1 MYSCFFDSPTF
12 FGILDL
18 SGEDTEVKELFT
30 DEEWC
35 EMISDFSK
43 TVTFHDINEQE
54 EKLLYN
60 LLDDIE
66 KVNDRKIFVYITQ
79 FDVYL
84 HLISRRSWQRSQMI
98 WLPKSKNA

>member
-1 MYSCFFDSPTF
+1 
-12 FGILDL
+12 
-18 SGEDTEVKELFT
+18 
-30 DEEWC
+30 
-35 EMISDFSK
+35 MISDFSK

-84 HLISRRSWQRSQMI
+84 HLISRRS
-98 WLPKSKNA
+98 